1 MRSSACSSAMPSA
14 GRRSL
19 PGVDVSIRQARAE
32 DLDACGRVCY
42 RAFQAI
48 AERHGFP
55 PDFDSEESARLAFG
69 SFVSDPLT
77 YGVVAERGGQVVGST
92 FIHDRRPVAGVGPVT
107 VDPSAQDAGV
117 GQRMMEAVL
126 EWAWQ
131 REFPAIRL
139 VQAAYHTRSLALYA
153 GLGFDVRE
161 PLSCLQG
168 PAIGQAVP
176 GCEVRQATEGDLS
189 SCDDLC
195 EMIHGFAR
203 RLELTR
209 GIERGSAMVVER
221 GSRITGYASELA
233 FWGHGV
239 GETDDDLRA
248 LIAAASSFGGPGFL
262 VPARNAAV
270 LRWCLAR
277 GLRIVQPMTLM
288 TVGWYQEPTGA
299 YFPSVGF

>member
-1 MRSSACSSAMPSA
+1 
-14 GRRSL
+14 
-19 PGVDVSIRQARAE
+19 VDVSIRPARAE
-32 DLDACGRVCY
+32 DLDACARVCY

-55 PDFDSEESARLAFG
+55 PDFDSEQSARLAFG

-77 YGVVAERGGQVVGST
+77 YGVVAERGDQVVGST
-92 FIHDRRPVAGVGPVT
+92 FIHDRRPVAGIGPVT
-107 VDPSAQDAGV
+107 VDPFVQDV
-117 GQRMMEAVL
+117 GLGRQMMEAVL

-139 VQAAYHTRSLALYA
+139 VQAAYHARSLALYA
-153 GLGFDVRE
+153 SLGFEVRE

-168 PAIGQAVP
+168 AAIRGAVP
-176 GCEVRQATEGDLS
+176 GCEVRQATAEDLT
-189 SCDDLC
+189 SCDGLC
-195 EMIHGFAR
+195 EMVHGFAR
-203 RLELTR
+203 RFELTR
-209 GIERGSAMVVER
+209 GVERGSALVVER
-221 GSRITGYASELA
+221 GGRITGYASELA

-239 GETDDDLRA
+239 GEMDDDLKA
-248 LIAAASSFGGPGFL
+248 LIAAAPDFGGPGFL

-270 LRWCLAR
+270 LRWCLSR